1 MSSAALPFALLYGLV
16 LAELGATLLGALCM
30 QRMMRAAAGRAETL
44 RAQCEA
50 AVEAV
55 RKDVEACS
63 RQLLEVH
70 MGPPEAPV
78 PGLPGPGLNLSKRSQ
93 ALRMSRR
100 GDTPEQVAAA
110 LAVPLQEVDLLLKVH
125 RIVIDSHR
133 ESQSPAPGNTM
144 K

>member
-1 MSSAALPFALLYGLV
+1 MTPAALPFALLYGLV
-16 LAELGATLLGALCM
+16 LAELGATLFGALCM

-63 RQLLEVH
+63 RQLLEVR
-70 MGPPEAPV
+70 MEPAAI
-78 PGLPGPGLNLSKRSQ
+78 PGSPGPGFNLNKRSQ

-100 GDTPEQVAAA
+100 GDTPEQVATA

-125 RIVIDSHR
+125 RIVIDSH
-133 ESQSPAPGNTM
+133 
-144 K
+144 

>member
-1 MSSAALPFALLYGLV
+1 MTSAALPFALLYGLV
-16 LAELGATLLGALCM
+16 LAELGAAILGALCM
-30 QRMMRAAAGRAETL
+30 QRMMRAAAERAGAF

-63 RQLLEVH
+63 RQLLEVR
-70 MGPPEAPV
+70 MDPLVTPI

-100 GDTPEQVAAA
+100 GETPEQVAAA

-125 RIVIDSHR
+125 RIVIDSH
-133 ESQSPAPGNTM
+133 
-144 K
+144 